1 MLTDTTLFK
10 GSKVKHDSG
19 TECCLSLC
27 QAVSFL
33 PAAEEDEE
41 MMMRKEDGHGKGKYI
56 CIFIIIVLI
65 MNHTNSFTI
74 IASRW
79 FEIATSFFSRMS

>member
-1 MLTDTTLFK
+1 M
-10 GSKVKHDSG
+10 GSKVKHDTG

-41 MMMRKEDGHGKGKYI
+41 MMMRKEDGHGRGTLTHTHTRTHAHTHMHTHI
-56 CIFIIIVLI
+56 CNELTVILQ
-65 MNHTNSFTI
+65 TDLS
-74 IASRW
+74 
-79 FEIATSFFSRMS
+79 

>member
-1 MLTDTTLFK
+1 MNANTLQIITDTTLFK

-65 MNHTNSFTI
+65 RKSYKQLYHNCHQMV
-74 IASRW
+74 
-79 FEIATSFFSRMS
+79 